1 MPYSMTGFA
10 RSEYKCEWGT
20 ISCELKSVNHRYLD
34 IYFRMPE
41 NLREFELQL
50 RNQIKNRVSRGKF
63 ECNLQLQTQLDKS
76 ADTASNNGFDADAAE
91 SIIQAAESIAAKMQN
106 PAAID
111 PLDILRMP
119 GVIANT
125 DVDSEELKAAVEA
138 ALTQALDQHADM
150 RLREGNEMARVIAQ
164 RIDSIGE
171 QVELVKKIIPDIR
184 EALKQR
190 LLDKLDQLDIETNP
204 ERLEQEL
211 VLQAQR
217 MDVDEEI
224 DRLETH
230 MTEVQR
236 TLELNKPV
244 GRRLDFLM
252 QELNREANTLG
263 SKSQAV
269 ESTNVSI
276 ELKVLIEQMR
286 EQIQNIE

>member
-10 RSEYKCEWGT
+10 RSEHKCEWGT

-41 NLREFELQL
+41 SLREFEHLL
-50 RNQIKNRVSRGKF
+50 RHQIKSRVSRGKV
-63 ECNLQLQTQLDKS
+63 ECALQLQIVSDKS
-76 ADTASNNGFDADAAE
+76 KSSGFDQEAAKAV
-91 SIIQAAESIAAKMQN
+91 IQAAEAISSQIQN

-111 PLDILRMP
+111 PLEVLRMP
-119 GVIANT
+119 GVATSADI
-125 DVDSEELKAAVEA
+125 DSDALKTAVET
-138 ALTQALDQHADM
+138 ALGQALEQHAAM
-150 RLREGNEMARVIAQ
+150 RLREGNEMARVVDE

-171 QVELVKKIIPDIR
+171 QVSLVKRIVPEIR
-184 EALKQR
+184 ENLKQR
-190 LLDKLDQLDIETNP
+190 LLDKLEQLDIEASP

-211 VLQAQR
+211 VMQAQR

-230 MTEVQR
+230 MAEVRR
-236 TLELNKPV
+236 TLTQDKPI

-269 ESTNVSI
+269 ESTNVSV

>member
-10 RSEYKCEWGT
+10 RSEHKCEWGT

-41 NLREFELQL
+41 SLREFELEV
-50 RNQIKNRVSRGKF
+50 RNQIKNAVSRGKF
-63 ECNLQLQTQLDKS
+63 ECNLQLKVDLESIQDKGFDEETVDSIIKS
-76 ADTASNNGFDADAAE
+76 AEAIS
-91 SIIQAAESIAAKMQN
+91 AKLQN
-106 PAAID
+106 PMPID
-111 PLDILRMP
+111 PLQILGMP
-119 GVIANT
+119 GVSSS
-125 DVDSEELKAAVEA
+125 SELESEDLGKAAKSAVA
-138 ALTQALDQHADM
+138 SALEQHAAM
-150 RLREGNEMARVIAQ
+150 RLREGNEMARVVNQ
-164 RIDSIGE
+164 RIDAIGE
-171 QVELVKKIIPDIR
+171 QVDIVKTAIPEIR

-190 LLDKLDQLDIETNP
+190 LLDRLEQLDIEVDP

-211 VLQAQR
+211 VFQAQR

-224 DRLETH
+224 DRLEAH
-230 MTEVQR
+230 MAEVR
-236 TLELNKPV
+236 KTLKEDKPI

-263 SKSQAV
+263 SKSQAI
-269 ESTNVSI
+269 ESTNVSV

>member
-10 RSEYKCEWGT
+10 RSEHKSDWGSICCEV
-20 ISCELKSVNHRYLD
+20 KSVNHRFLD
-34 IYFRMPE
+34 IYFRMPDS
-41 NLREFELQL
+41 LREFELDI
-50 RNQIKNRVSRGKF
+50 RNLIKASVSRGKI
-63 ECNLQLQTQLDKS
+63 ECSIQVQINPGHSRGKS
-76 ADTASNNGFDADAAE
+76 YDAEAAKTVIEAAE
-91 SIIQAAESIAAKMQN
+91 AIATQIN
-106 PAAID
+106 SPAAIN

-119 GVIANT
+119 GVSSSIE
-125 DVDSEELKAAVEA
+125 VESQELFETARA
-138 ALTQALDQHADM
+138 ALSQALEQHRQM
-150 RLREGNEMARVIAQ
+150 RLREGNEMARLVEQ
-164 RIDSIGE
+164 RIDSIAE
-171 QVELVKKIIPDIR
+171 QVSIVKAVLPEIR

-190 LLDKLDQLDIETNP
+190 LLDRLDQLKVDTDAD
-204 ERLEQEL
+204 RLEQEL
-211 VLQAQR
+211 VYQAQR
-217 MDVDEEI
+217 IDVDEEI

-230 MTEVQR
+230 MQEVR
-236 TLELNKPV
+236 NTLKEDQPI